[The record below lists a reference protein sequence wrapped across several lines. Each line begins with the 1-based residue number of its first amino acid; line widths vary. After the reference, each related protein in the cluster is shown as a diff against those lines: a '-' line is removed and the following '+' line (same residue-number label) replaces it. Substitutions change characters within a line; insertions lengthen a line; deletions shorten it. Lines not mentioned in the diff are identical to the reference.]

1 MTLQAQTVGATS
13 TGHVPA
19 EVTPGLVSI
28 VIPFLNERD
37 TLAELARRI
46 GQAVSGLA
54 RPFEI
59 VFVDD
64 GSTDG
69 GAEVVAALSRD
80 DPSIRLVRFTRNF
93 GKAAALSAG
102 LGLARGDVVVT
113 MDADLQDDPEE
124 IPRFLEQIEAGH
136 DYVSG
141 WKQKRYDPASKTLP
155 SRIFNRMTSWMF
167 DIEIHDI
174 NCGFKAYSRRAA
186 EHLNLYGEMHRFTP
200 ALLHAAGF
208 SGTEIA
214 VKHKRRE
221 YGVSKY
227 GTMRMIKGFL
237 DMFTVEMMTS
247 YSGRPLH
254 LFAMIGLPLFLLG
267 GLFITYLT
275 ILWFLDMG
283 PIGNRP
289 LLLIG
294 ILLVVTGTQILSV
307 GFVAE
312 LMRAS
317 SIGEREKYVIDTITA
332 GGETRRP

>member
-1 MTLQAQTVGATS
+1 MAGVTGVAQSDSAVD
-13 TGHVPA
+13 PA
-19 EVTPGLVSI
+19 LVSI

-46 GQAVSGLA
+46 ATVFAELG

-64 GSTDG
+64 GSTDD
-69 GAEVVAALSRD
+69 GAEIAAKLSAD
-80 DPSIRLVRFTRNF
+80 DPRVRLIRFTRNF

-102 LGLARGDVVVT
+102 FGAARGDIVMT

-124 IPRFLEQIEAGH
+124 IPRFIEMLEAGN
-136 DYVSG
+136 DFVSG
-141 WKQKRYDPASKTLP
+141 WKQKRNDPASKTLP

-174 NCGFKAYSRRAA
+174 NCGFKAYTRRAA
-186 EHLNLYGEMHRFTP
+186 GHLNLYGEMHRFTP
-200 ALLHAAGF
+200 ALLHAAGY
-208 SGTEIA
+208 SGTEIV
-214 VKHKRRE
+214 VKHNPRE
-221 YGVSKY
+221 FGVSKY

-237 DMFTVEMMTS
+237 DMFTVKMMTS

-254 LFAMIGLPLFLLG
+254 FFAMIGLPLFLLG
-267 GLFITYLT
+267 GLFIAYLT
-275 ILWFLDMG
+275 ALWFLDMG

-294 ILLVVTGTQILSV
+294 ILLVVTGTQIVSV

-312 LMRAS
+312 LMRNS
-317 SIGEREKYVIDTITA
+317 SMREGDKYVVDTITED
-332 GGETRRP
+332 GETRRQ